1 MTPGGGGRPLTVI
14 AATVV
19 LVRGDAEVLSWP
31 LRWGGRAELAVVD
44 GLARLEL
51 AARRLGLSVRLRD
64 ARRELCD
71 LLDLCGLGDVLGTG
85 RQVGGQG
92 EGGEE
97 PGVEEVVVPDD
108 PVA

>member
-1 MTPGGGGRPLTVI
+1 VI

-19 LVRGDAEVLSWP
+19 LVCGEAEVASWP
-31 LRWGGRAELAVVD
+31 LACAGRPDIDVVD
-44 GLARLEL
+44 GLGRLQL
-51 AARRLGLSVRLRD
+51 AARRLGCVVRLRD
-64 ARRELCD
+64 ACPELRE
-71 LLDLCGLGDVLGTG
+71 LLDLCGLREVLGAG
-85 RQVGGQG
+85 RQVGGET